1 MSANHPAAFALRFL
15 FLKRRCAVRALR
27 SLDVDLAHAVGAL
40 LGGGSRRLLRLLRL
54 LGKGIDSLDK
64 EEDDE
69 CHDDE
74 IDDGADEVAVADDS
88 RSRLLSLSQRAYLLP
103 SRAMNQFEKSMP
115 LVASEIIG
123 IKMSSTSDLTID

>member
-88 RSRLLSLSQRAYLLP
+88 RSRLLSLSQRAV
-103 SRAMNQFEKSMP
+103 F
-115 LVASEIIG
+115 VAVKGDEPIREVDTLG
-123 IKMSSTSDLTID
+123 GERDYRHKDVVDQRLD